1 MRSLIKTGRALPLA
15 ACCACCATLWAQVAT
30 DANQRYQTAEGRK
43 EIAAGLGSVGR
54 DATERPQEL
63 VDGMQLKPGMTV
75 ADIGT
80 GVGYML
86 PYLSRAVGPAGHVMA
101 EDIFEDFLNA
111 ARQRAEEQKLG
122 NVAFVKGTEVDPHLA
137 DGSVDVI
144 LALDS
149 YHHYNYP
156 EKMLAAFVQALR
168 AGGRLVVV
176 EYYKRPNAMPRGD
189 AVKHIR
195 LDEPDLVREI
205 ERNGFRKVSERE
217 HIKNSQY
224 MVVFEKK

>member
-1 MRSLIKTGRALPLA
+1 MRTRSIILLA
-15 ACCACCATLWAQVAT
+15 VSCRLLSAQVAN
-30 DANQRYQTAEGRK
+30 DANQRYQTEEGRK
-43 EIAAGLGSVGR
+43 AIAAMLGSAGR

-63 VDGMQLKPGMTV
+63 VDQMHLKAGMTV

-86 PYLSRAVGPAGHVMA
+86 PYLSRAVGPAGRVMA
-101 EDIFEDFLNA
+101 EDIFDDFLNA
-111 ARQRAEEQKLG
+111 AKQRAGEQKLV
-122 NVAFVKGTEVDPHLA
+122 NVAFVKGTETDPHLA

-156 EKMLAAFVQALR
+156 EKMLAAFTQALR
-168 AGGRLVVV
+168 DGGRLVVV
-176 EYYKRPNAMPRGD
+176 EYYKRPNAMPGGD

-205 ERNGFRKVSERE
+205 ESNGFRKVSEHE
-217 HIKNSQY
+217 HIKDSQY

>member
-1 MRSLIKTGRALPLA
+1 VA
-15 ACCACCATLWAQVAT
+15 A
-30 DANQRYQTAEGRK
+30 DANARYQTAEGRQAV
-43 EIAAGLGSVGR
+43 AAGLGRPER
-54 DATERPQEL
+54 DATQKPQEL
-63 VDGMQLKPGMTV
+63 VDAMGLKPGMTV

-86 PYLSRAVGPAGHVMA
+86 PYLSRAVGPSGHVMA

-111 ARQRAEEQKLG
+111 ARQHARELKLE
-122 NVAFVKGTEVDPHLA
+122 NVAFLKGSETDPRLA

-149 YHHYNYP
+149 YHHYDYP
-156 EKMLAAFVQALR
+156 EKMLAAFMQALR
-168 AGGRLVVV
+168 NDGRLVVV
-176 EYYKRPNAMPRGD
+176 EYYKRPNAMPGGD

-217 HIKNSQY
+217 HIKDSQY

>member
-1 MRSLIKTGRALPLA
+1 
-15 ACCACCATLWAQVAT
+15 VAT

-43 EIAAGLGSVGR
+43 EVAAKLSDPER

-63 VDGMQLKPGMTV
+63 VDNMGLKPGMTV

-86 PYLSRAVGPAGHVMA
+86 PYLSRAVGPSGRVMA

-111 ARQRAEEQKLG
+111 AKQLAAERKLG
-122 NVAFVKGTEVDPHLA
+122 NVAFIKGTEREPRLA

-149 YHHYNYP
+149 YHHYDYP

-168 AGGRLVVV
+168 AGGHLVVV
-176 EYYKRPNAMPRGD
+176 EYYKRPGAMPGGD

-195 LDEPDLVREI
+195 VDEPDLVREI
-205 ERNGFRKVSERE
+205 ERNGFLKVSERE
-217 HIKNSQY
+217 HIKGSQY

>member
-1 MRSLIKTGRALPLA
+1 MKIARIILLA
-15 ACCACCATLWAQVAT
+15 ACCTVLWAQVAT

-43 EIAAGLGSVGR
+43 TIAASLGNPER

-63 VDGMQLKPGMTV
+63 VDAMALKPGTTV

-86 PYLSRAVGPAGHVMA
+86 PYLSRAVGPSGRVMA
-101 EDIFEDFLNA
+101 EDIFDDFLNVA
-111 ARQRAEEQKLG
+111 KQRAADQKLA
-122 NVAFVKGTEVDPHLA
+122 NVALVKGTETDPRLA
-137 DGSVDVI
+137 DNSVDVI

-176 EYYKRPNAMPRGD
+176 EYYKRPNAMPGGD

-205 ERNGFRKVSERE
+205 ERNGFRKVSEHE
-217 HIKNSQY
+217 HIKGSQY
-224 MVVFEKK
+224 MVVFERK